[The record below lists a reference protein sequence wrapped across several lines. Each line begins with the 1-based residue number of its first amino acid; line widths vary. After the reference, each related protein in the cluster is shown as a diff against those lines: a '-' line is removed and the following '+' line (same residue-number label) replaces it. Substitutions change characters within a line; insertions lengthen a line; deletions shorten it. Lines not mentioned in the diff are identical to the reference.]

1 MQDLN
6 EDLDDLFRHA
16 VDKFELK
23 PVVSKWD
30 ELSGRIISIKRPSTL
45 ADTIRSKYRKWM
57 MLVVLFILIPV
68 AIISVMPL
76 FNGYKTTKAKA
87 QGAVVQAEIKKN
99 AAEIANQKANTEHHP
114 VSRVQDLLVKP
125 SEKTNEKPS
134 ETSSVE
140 SSNKPYLK
148 SVETVAPEDPNYDKN
163 ERLIPEKNLAG
174 LQRMEAGSA
183 FTSEAA
189 TKSKPV
195 TQIYSDD
202 PLVEAAYS
210 INTLSLFEQREPL
223 TLHLSHQ
230 KNLPLQHL
238 DYPRRQGFYLGL
250 VAGPMLTQVK
260 HQGLKKSGF
269 DFGLLVGYT
278 INKKFSIETGLFYTK
293 QYYYVSGPYYNEFA
307 GINYASSLEGSRNAI
322 EMPLTLKY
330 NIICKPKGNFFI
342 TTGVSSYVG
351 VSDKILIHV
360 MDSIHVP
367 IPNHFDYGVT
377 SLLPS
382 YINISLGYEYKIGKF
397 ANIRIEPYFQIPLNS
412 NTGNSFKTQNSGG
425 SIPVFNSGIHI
436 GISRFIR

>member
-16 VDKFELK
+16 VDKFGLK

-30 ELSGRIISIKRPSTL
+30 ELSGRIISIKRPRSL

-57 MLVVLFILIPV
+57 MLLALIILLPIAILSLMPV
-68 AIISVMPL
+68 IK
-76 FNGYKTTKAKA
+76 GYKTTKSKA
-87 QGAVVQAEIKKN
+87 QGAALQTEIKKN
-99 AAEIANQKANTEHHP
+99 TNEIANQKTNTEHNP
-114 VSRVQDLLVKP
+114 GSKMQELLVKP
-125 SEKTNEKPS
+125 SEKTFDKPS
-134 ETSSVE
+134 ETSSM
-140 SSNKPYLK
+140 KPAMK
-148 SVETVAPEDPNYDKN
+148 TVVTAAPEDIDYHKN
-163 ERLIPEKNLAG
+163 ERLIPEKNLAV
-174 LQRMEAGSA
+174 LQRIEIGSA
-183 FTSEAA
+183 FISEAA
-189 TKSKPV
+189 IKSNPV
-195 TQIYSDD
+195 VQIHSYD
-202 PLVEAAYS
+202 LGLEAAYS
-210 INTLSLFEQREPL
+210 INTLSLFENGEPL

-269 DFGLLVGYT
+269 DFGLLAGYT
-278 INKKFSIETGLFYTK
+278 LNKKFSIETGLFYTK
-293 QYYYVSGPYYNEFA
+293 QYYYVTGKYYNEFA
-307 GINYASSLEGSRNAI
+307 GVNYAASLEGSRNAI

-330 NIICKPKGNFFI
+330 NIICKPAGNFFI
-342 TTGVSSYVG
+342 AAGISSYVG

-360 MDSIHVP
+360 MDSVHIP